1 MRPSTKQSK
10 LINDEPAKK
19 TFILPISQMD
29 AVMISL
35 DDKPPSSEIMNVD
48 PFELTRSLFS
58 IVKSALRTL
67 ESFRSNIH
75 YPSKYTF

>member
-35 DDKPPSSEIMNVD
+35 DEPPSSEIMNVD
-48 PFELTRSLFS
+48 PFELTLS
-58 IVKSALRTL
+58 IFYS
-67 ESFRSNIH
+67 
-75 YPSKYTF
+75 